1 MFKNLSPGAIGVRGT
16 TAELTSLAQATGFGG
31 MDLNASEAADL
42 LEAGRLD
49 DLKRLYDQHGLKP
62 GGFGLPVDFRR
73 DEDAFQAGLANLPRL
88 ARAAAEMGCRRC
100 PTWIIPG
107 SDELPFAQN
116 FDLHRRRLRA
126 CAEILADHD
135 IWLGLEFVGPKTS
148 RARWKHEFIWNMA
161 GMLELADAIGTGNVG
176 LLLDSWHWYTS
187 GGTVDDIL
195 GLRAEQVVYVHVN
208 DAPAGVPR
216 EEQLDHIREMP
227 GATGVI
233 DIAGFL
239 GALAKI
245 GYDGP
250 ITAEPFK
257 KELGELPAEEACRR
271 TSEALDKILS
281 VAGLA

>member
-1 MFKNLSPGAIGVRGT
+1 MFKNLSAGAIGVSGS
-16 TAELTSLAQATGFGG
+16 TAELAALGQKTGFGG
-31 MDLNASEAADL
+31 MDLNAGEAADL

-49 DLKRLYDQHGLKP
+49 ELGRLYEEHGLRP

-73 DEDAFQAGLANLPRL
+73 DEEALEQGLAKLPRL
-88 ARAAAEMGCRRC
+88 AGAAAATGCHRC
-100 PTWIIPG
+100 PTWIIPA
-107 SDELPFAQN
+107 SDELPFAEN
-116 FDLHRRRLRA
+116 FDLHRRRLGA
-126 CAEILADHD
+126 CAEVLAEHD

-148 RARWKHEFIWNMA
+148 RAGRKHEFIWNMP

-176 LLLDSWHWYTS
+176 LLLDCWHWYTS

-216 EEQLDHIREMP
+216 DEQIDSVREMP

-233 DIAGFL
+233 DIGGFL

-257 KELGELPAEEACRR
+257 KGLRELPAEEACRR
-271 TSEALDKILS
+271 TSEALDKILAL
-281 VAGLA
+281 AGLC

>member
-1 MFKNLSPGAIGVRGT
+1 
-16 TAELTSLAQATGFGG
+16 
-31 MDLNASEAADL
+31 
-42 LEAGRLD
+42 
-49 DLKRLYDQHGLKP
+49 
-62 GGFGLPVDFRR
+62 
-73 DEDAFQAGLANLPRL
+73 
-88 ARAAAEMGCRRC
+88 
-100 PTWIIPG
+100 
-107 SDELPFAQN
+107 
-116 FDLHRRRLRA
+116 
-126 CAEILADHD
+126 
-135 IWLGLEFVGPKTS
+135 
-148 RARWKHEFIWNMA
+148 MA

-216 EEQLDHIREMP
+216 DEQLDHIREMP

-257 KELGELPAEEACRR
+257 KELGELPAQEACRR